1 MEFTSIDFNEK
12 ANKMTKIFLRVI
24 QWAMENWCYRK
35 KWFAIAFFFLLL
47 ELFLMLGPNGWQR
60 GEEINS
66 LSVEGSWALEQS
78 GEDGQAVC
86 QVFRPQYQNLDSISI
101 VVTSGSPELDGCA
114 SITVSDRDRNILF
127 EKTIPYTELA
137 YNRYSDIPV
146 NLTLSRNQEYYL
158 SIWLERSTDG
168 AQPYVGVCGKEMYM
182 YENERLICNDEMEN
196 TQLLTQYIYSH
207 AVPNHKV
214 ISVLMLAIATAL
226 LAAVSFPDIRGGKGI
241 TGIILLLLIPYVLGR
256 RLELLTI
263 YADDLIP
270 QAMMWNMGI
279 MYLLELVLLMCTQSF
294 SVTVIMSDVVL
305 CVLYS
310 INFFVYTYR
319 GVALKLTDLKAVG
332 TAVQVIS
339 KYDFTPNSHLAMAW
353 GIAVLIAVVG
363 WKLRRKAINRKKVT
377 KGFLAARAALFAGG
391 VFLAT
396 GAVYMLI
403 YTNLLEENGFLNLQ
417 GWEKERNYSFDGYLV
432 GCCIDIKNM
441 RVMLQDAPSG
451 YSKPYAEEILKRY
464 EYQNQKSVST
474 EDLPHIILIM
484 NESFSDL
491 RSLGNLEI
499 SEENLGNFYDL
510 RENTVRGNVN
520 ASVLGGGTPNSEFEV
535 LTGCS
540 MGFFPRS
547 YYPYQECM
555 SRQTDSLVSILN
567 SYGYKTYSMHPEAK
581 GNWNRA
587 NVYANMGFDK
597 SLWKSDFEGAETIH
611 YGVSDLETYKKIEY
625 LYENRERDEKLF
637 VFDVTIQN
645 HGGYIYENNCAY
657 NVKSVNILSEEVDRY
672 LSLMKESD
680 EAFAQLISYF
690 AQEDEK
696 VVICMFGDHQPK
708 FVDDAFYNMLY
719 DMTEGLTDADI
730 LFNQYKTPFVI
741 WANYDIA
748 EMEGYDIS
756 MNYLGALLLDTIGIE
771 GSAYFNY
778 ILELMKDYP
787 IITING
793 YQDKSGNMFEW
804 SGTGEEF
811 LEYRILQYNFL
822 FD

>member
-1 MEFTSIDFNEK
+1 MKFGRIPFIKIT
-12 ANKMTKIFLRVI
+12 NKIKKIFLRAI
-24 QWAMENWCYRK
+24 QWAKENWCHRK

-47 ELFLMLGPNGWQR
+47 ELFLMLGSKGWQR

-66 LSVEGSWALEQS
+66 LSGEGSWALEQS

-86 QVFRPQYQNLDSISI
+86 QIFRPQYQYLDSISI

-114 SITVSDRDRNILF
+114 SISVSDRDRNILF
-127 EKTIPYTELA
+127 ETKIPYTELA
-137 YNRYSDIPV
+137 YGRYTDIPV

-168 AQPYVGVCGKEMYM
+168 TQPYVGVCGKEMYM

-196 TQLLTQYIYSH
+196 TQLLTRYIYSH
-207 AVPNHKV
+207 AVSTHKV
-214 ISVLMLAIATAL
+214 IKVFLLAIATAL
-226 LAAVSFPDIRGGKGI
+226 LAAVSLPNIRGGKVI

-263 YADDLIP
+263 YAGELLP

-294 SVTVIMSDVVL
+294 SVTVIMSNVVL

-310 INFFVYTYR
+310 VNYFVHTYR
-319 GVALKLTDLKAVG
+319 GVTLKITDLKAAG
-332 TAVQVIS
+332 TAMQVIS
-339 KYDFTPNSHLAMAW
+339 RYDFTPNSHLAMAW
-353 GIAVLIAVVG
+353 GIAVLMAVVG
-363 WKLRRKAINRKKVT
+363 WKLRRKTINRKKIT
-377 KGFLAARAALFAGG
+377 KGFLAARATLFAGG
-391 VFLAT
+391 AFLAAGT
-396 GAVYMLI
+396 VYMFI
-403 YTNLLEENGFLNLQ
+403 YTDLLEENGFMNLQ
-417 GWEKERNYSFDGYLV
+417 GWEKEKNYSYDGYLA
-432 GCCIDIKNM
+432 GSCIDIKNM
-441 RVMLQDAPSG
+441 CDMLQDAPSG
-451 YSKPYAEEILKRY
+451 YSELRVEEILKRY
-464 EYQNQKSVST
+464 EYQNRRAVRT

-491 RSLGNLEI
+491 RFLGELEI
-499 SEENLGNFYDL
+499 SEENLGNFYGL
-510 RENTVRGNVN
+510 TENTVRGNVN
-520 ASVLGGGTPNSEFEV
+520 ASVLGGGTANSEFEV

-540 MGFFPRS
+540 MGFFPQS
-547 YYPYQECM
+547 YYPYQECI
-555 SRQTDSLVSILN
+555 SGQTDSLVSILG

-587 NVYANMGFDK
+587 NVYASMGFDE
-597 SLWKSDFEGAETIH
+597 SFWRNDFEGAETIH
-611 YGVSDLETYKKIEY
+611 YGVSDLETYKKIEQ
-625 LYENRERDEKLF
+625 LFENREIDEKLF

-645 HGGYIYENNCAY
+645 HGGYTYEDNCAY
-657 NVKSVNILSEEVDRY
+657 NVKSVNVLSEEADRY
-672 LSLMKESD
+672 LSLVKESD

-696 VVICMFGDHQPK
+696 VVICMFGDHQPR
-708 FVDDAFYNMLY
+708 FVDGAFYNMLY
-719 DMTEGLTDADI
+719 NMTEGLTDADI

-748 EMEGYDIS
+748 EMDGYDIS
-756 MNYLGALLLDTIGIE
+756 MNYLGALLLDTIGID
-771 GSAYFNY
+771 GCAYFNY
-778 ILELMKDYP
+778 ILKLMKDYP

-811 LEYRILQYNFL
+811 LEYRILQYNLL